1 MHLRSPRS
9 LPSRPHKLTGGQAKE
24 LFLPGSVIE
33 ISLHMLDM
41 FFLLGRLL
49 ARESPFLS

>member
-24 LFLPGSVIE
+24 LFLPAVVLFGVMFI
-33 ISLHMLDM
+33 
-41 FFLLGRLL
+41 FFLFNR
-49 ARESPFLS
+49 